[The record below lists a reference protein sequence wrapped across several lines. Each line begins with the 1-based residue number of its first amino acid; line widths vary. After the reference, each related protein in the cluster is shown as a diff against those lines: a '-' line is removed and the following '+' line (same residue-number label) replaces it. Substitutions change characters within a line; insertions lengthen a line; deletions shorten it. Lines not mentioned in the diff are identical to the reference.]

1 MIGRVLFYLSMAA
14 ASVALFYIAAEMLG
28 AF

>member
-14 ASVALFYIAAEMLG
+14 AGVALLYIVVEVLAG
-28 AF
+28 V

>member
-14 ASVALFYIAAEMLG
+14 ASVALFYIAVQVLG
-28 AF
+28 GL

>member
-14 ASVALFYIAAEMLG
+14 ASVALLYIVVEVLAG
-28 AF
+28 V